1 MEQSINLTDVPSSM
15 ATNLVVLDSDGSL
28 VTSAGAASLIQ
39 ENSGL
44 VLVETSR
51 GNLLLSVAGDNMGH
65 TGIAVPTDLQG
76 RQLLTTTIPGLLSVQ
91 QDSLVDSQTG
101 DVFTTAVDTDS
112 ITGCEESLEDTT
124 GIVGQ
129 APDQILVTADTVLT
143 PTVADTT
150 KQKRKGGWPKGK
162 KRKHVSDVNAPR
174 APVTGYVLYA
184 VGRRQEIKESNPE
197 IPFAEVT
204 KILGQEWST
213 MDIEKKQKFLD
224 EAEADKKRYIE
235 EFKIFA
241 QSDAYK
247 SIMKKKRIKAGLCA
261 ETDDSTDGYTSLMD
275 MEDELYCRVCDQY
288 FSSIHNKKEHMF
300 GRQHLQNITGEL
312 QKEISEQSSRQE
324 QDLSSTS
331 LNVSD
336 INQDSIGS
344 EAGSEVDDSV
354 LDVEGFIH
362 EFLNKN
368 FSRDCEI
375 KQLRGQMKI
384 AQEDHYSLCKQIHEL
399 KLYQAKIEEELVNLK
414 TYESSLAS
422 QIDGLKMVSTLF
434 GVINF
439 QV

>member
-51 GNLLLSVAGDNMGH
+51 GSVVCCGH
-65 TGIAVPTDLQG
+65 LINYNSSTGIIWSFPILPPYNLYKTLFYYYCYYYYYYYYYFVT
-76 RQLLTTTIPGLLSVQ
+76 GLLSVQ

-213 MDIEKKQKFLD
+213 MDIEKKQ
-224 EAEADKKRYIE
+224 
-235 EFKIFA
+235 
-241 QSDAYK
+241 
-247 SIMKKKRIKAGLCA
+247 
-261 ETDDSTDGYTSLMD
+261 
-275 MEDELYCRVCDQY
+275 V
-288 FSSIHNKKEHMF
+288 
-300 GRQHLQNITGEL
+300 
-312 QKEISEQSSRQE
+312 
-324 QDLSSTS
+324 
-331 LNVSD
+331 
-336 INQDSIGS
+336 
-344 EAGSEVDDSV
+344 
-354 LDVEGFIH
+354 
-362 EFLNKN
+362 
-368 FSRDCEI
+368 
-375 KQLRGQMKI
+375 
-384 AQEDHYSLCKQIHEL
+384 
-399 KLYQAKIEEELVNLK
+399 
-414 TYESSLAS
+414 
-422 QIDGLKMVSTLF
+422 
-434 GVINF
+434 
-439 QV
+439 